1 MGTLRIKP
9 GPAGCEARTLS
20 LCYADPPAQWSTEP
34 SGGAKIGK
42 FKFKFL
48 VRIWVIG
55 CAMNLSGQDNEHL
68 LYTKGWES
76 ARFLFD
82 SDTGFL
88 FFLETPESLTNP
100 SQILLT

>member
-1 MGTLRIKP
+1 MYVLIGLYTKYTSSSEGCRI
-9 GPAGCEARTLS
+9 CQRS
-20 LCYADPPAQWSTEP
+20 AQWSTEP

-55 CAMNLSGQDNEHL
+55 CAMNLSGQDNAHL
-68 LYTKGWES
+68 LFTKAWES

>member
-1 MGTLRIKP
+1 MFGRQ
-9 GPAGCEARTLS
+9 
-20 LCYADPPAQWSTEP
+20 AQWSTEP

-55 CAMNLSGQDNEHL
+55 CAMNLSGQDNAHL

>member
-1 MGTLRIKP
+1 MGSIP
-9 GPAGCEARTLS
+9 
-20 LCYADPPAQWSTEP
+20 QWSTEP

-42 FKFKFL
+42 FKFNFL

-55 CAMNLSGQDNEHL
+55 CVMNLSGQDNAHL

-88 FFLETPESLTNP
+88 FFLETPKSLTNP
-100 SQILLT
+100 SQILLTLIGCTELVLTNVDKWHIFLVS